1 MSSQLQVQHGDVPS
15 GVSTE
20 TSSTSVHLDS
30 IKVPRPEDVPWPW
43 MAAPPSFPSSPSS
56 SFSSLSDQDLDIWL
70 GPSTTLP
77 GKLGSR
83 DDTLSRMSRDDILS
97 LANCRSTKRCVR
109 LSDFMRLNSL
119 PAKDGQQ
126 LQLSFGS
133 ALHVGDGT
141 NVLCKVCSRLFAN
154 ELACRQRS
162 VSAVTEVQQV
172 IIRR

>member
-1 MSSQLQVQHGDVPS
+1 
-15 GVSTE
+15 
-20 TSSTSVHLDS
+20 
-30 IKVPRPEDVPWPW
+30 

-141 NVLCKVCSRLFAN
+141 NVLCKVCSFHKPPLRICKKGAFCDFCHLHDGRRN
-154 ELACRQRS
+154 GRRRS
-162 VSAVTEVQQV
+162 LRDETGRMTWADTEVQVLQG
-172 IIRR
+172 IRL